1 MLWHCGPGTLWWITV
16 PSVGEPVPICDFWY
30 HIKFLN
36 THFQESVSQTIF
48 PGTISWTCASSA
60 RQTRPPPPV
69 RSAPL
74 PGECEINFYQK
85 LTLILAVPFYRR
97 HTLCSCLKCFK
108 RCNHAFHFHCI
119 SRWLKTRQ
127 VRTFP
132 PSALFLHPSIE
143 ISPTFYIHS

>member
-74 PGECEINFYQK
+74 PGACENHFSV
-85 LTLILAVPFYRR
+85 LDLILLSTDDVL
-97 HTLCSCLKCFK
+97 LCAKCCKFPQ

-127 VRTFP
+127 VGNCLPFFHT
-132 PSALFLHPSIE
+132 
-143 ISPTFYIHS
+143 